1 MNQYIS
7 YNNIDRK
14 VNKWWKKLFFWG
26 IEIAILNA
34 LVLWKLSRDDNYITE
49 REFKEEIYRAL
60 LFHKTEVKKYNDNV
74 SIIPYQYQRMIHYLE
89 NKKGIHKRCT
99 LCQINGKRKEFNI
112 YCKICK
118 NKQGKPL
125 YLCLKCLQ
133 EYHEKYV
140 NKYDN
145 KIK

>member
-26 IEIAILNA
+26 IEIAISNA

-49 REFKEEIYRAL
+49 REFKEEICRAL

-74 SIIPYQYQRMIHYLE
+74 SIIQYQYQGMIHYPE
-89 NKKGIHKRCT
+89 NKKGFT
-99 LCQINGKRKEFNI
+99 KET
-112 YCKICK
+112 
-118 NKQGKPL
+118 
-125 YLCLKCLQ
+125 
-133 EYHEKYV
+133 HYV
-140 NKYDN
+140 R
-145 KIK
+145 